1 MKMTSLPQKIGFIG
15 LGTMGGPISLN
26 LARANYSLVVHDL
39 RRSAAKPIVDA
50 GALWAN
56 DVKEVATAADVV
68 FTSLPRPD
76 DVNSI
81 ADDLINNMKS
91 GAIWIDLTT
100 NSPTL
105 IRQLHQ
111 RCATKGISLLDAPV
125 SGGPRGAR
133 SGQLAVWV
141 GGERNVFDSALKIL
155 SVIGDQ
161 VLYIGPIGT
170 GLVAKLVN
178 NAAHYT
184 IQTALAEI
192 FSIGVKGGVAPL
204 SLWSALR
211 QGSSGRMR
219 TFARLGRH
227 FLRGV
232 FEPPDFALNLAH
244 KDIRL
249 ATELARDLGIPSR
262 ITELT
267 YAEMTEAL
275 NRGWGDRDSR
285 VAMLLQEERAGII
298 IQESDE
304 EIQAVLARDS

>member
-1 MKMTSLPQKIGFIG
+1 
-15 LGTMGGPISLN
+15 MGGPISLN
-26 LARANYSLVVHDL
+26 LLKAKYSLVVNDL
-39 RRSAAKPIVDA
+39 RPSASRAIVDA
-50 GALWAN
+50 GALWAG
-56 DVKEVATAADVV
+56 DVKQVAEVSDIV
-68 FTSLPRPD
+68 FTSLPRPI
-76 DVNSI
+76 DVESI
-81 ADDLINNMKS
+81 AGDLISNMREGS
-91 GAIWIDLTT
+91 VWIDLTT

-105 IRQLHQ
+105 VRQLHQ
-111 RCATKGISLLDAPV
+111 RCAIRGVSLLDAPV

-133 SGQLAVWV
+133 SGKLAIWV
-141 GGERNVFDSALKIL
+141 GGDRKVFDNALDIL

-192 FSIGVKGGVAPL
+192 FAIGVKGGVAPL
-204 SLWSALR
+204 ALWEALR

-219 TFARLGRH
+219 TFDRLGRH

-249 ATELARDLGIPSR
+249 VTELARDLGIPSR

-275 NRGWGDRDSR
+275 NRGWGNRDSR
-285 VAMLLQEERAGII
+285 VAMLLQEERAGIQ
-298 IQESDE
+298 IQESED
-304 EIQAVLARDS
+304 EIQAVLTRDP